1 VGVFNPNENG
11 DEMNLKS
18 IAIFPRGIILFI
30 LLSLILQC
38 STKDVKKTNN
48 RRMIGIDANL
58 SLTENVFQKAK
69 TVNEEIFARQDVSD
83 VRTVTVRDLLDKL
96 QLKKDEYCDNK
107 IKDLDDFPVDPANM
121 CCDLN
126 FMNIDP
132 RKGKVHY
139 GFDIPLAIGTPLKC
153 PDKEDCLVVRVYPE
167 WITSDGMPKQTI
179 YGESLLVYFKKAG
192 YFGFYAHLKKIY
204 GRPGRI
210 FNYKEVM
217 ALSGNSGSLSTG
229 AHLHFTLYRN
239 QDCSNGVFD
248 EKMRLAVLDTIEEI
262 KIFEAKEKGLDPSS
276 YNIEEKLADDVL
288 KRCKV
293 KMSQEA
299 NRACIVRNFPR
310 DFIDPLEVTSD
321 HTIQRLVLEI
331 NPKRMRDRDVL
342 RLFSYHQRVRNNS
355 GIHSEISKVSNTTPT
370 NVENLKDLLRNVNIL
385 GEEM

>member
-1 VGVFNPNENG
+1 MKF
-11 DEMNLKS
+11 KS
-18 IAIFPRGIILFI
+18 IHSQKTFIFL
-30 LLSLILQC
+30 LILISFFTNCKTQIRN
-38 STKDVKKTNN
+38 KKVDKQSA
-48 RRMIGIDANL
+48 RMNIDSPL
-58 SLTENVFQKAK
+58 PENIFQKTK
-69 TVNEEIFARQDVSD
+69 TVNEEIFTRQDTSD
-83 VRTVTVRDLLDKL
+83 VRTVTVKDLLEKL
-96 QLKKDEYCDNK
+96 NLKKDQYCDNK
-107 IKDLDDFPVDPANM
+107 INDLDDFPVDPANI

-139 GFDIPLAIGTPLKC
+139 GFDIPLAIGTPLRC
-153 PDKEDCLVVRVYPE
+153 PDKEDCLIVKIYPE
-167 WITSDGMPKQTI
+167 WITSNGVPTQTI

-262 KIFEAKEKGLDPSS
+262 KIFEAKEKGLDPNI
-276 YNIEEKLADDVL
+276 YNLEARLADDVL

-293 KMSQEA
+293 KINQEA

-331 NPKRMRDRDVL
+331 NPKRMRDRDL
-342 RLFSYHQRVRNNS
+342 LKLFSYHQRVRNS
-355 GIHSEISKVSNTTPT
+355 AGIHGEISKLSGSAPT
-370 NVENLKDLLRNVNIL
+370 NVDNLKDLLRNVNIL
-385 GEEM
+385 GEEL

>member
-1 VGVFNPNENG
+1 
-11 DEMNLKS
+11 MHSWNLKK
-18 IAIFPRGIILFI
+18 IQQTILFFLLIFI
-30 LLSLILQC
+30 LTILPGCLFQER
-38 STKDVKKTNN
+38 KKTNSKLH
-48 RRMIGIDANL
+48 GKKTQTEF
-58 SLTENVFQKAK
+58 LTPEKALQKAK
-69 TVNEEIFARQDVSD
+69 TVNEEIFSKQDISDARS
-83 VRTVTVRDLLDKL
+83 VTVKDLLD
-96 QLKKDEYCDNK
+96 QLRIKKDEYCSNK
-107 IKDLDDFPVDPANM
+107 INDLDDFPVDPANM

-132 RKGKVHY
+132 RKGKIHY
-139 GFDIPLAIGTPLKC
+139 GFDIPLGIGTSLKC

-167 WITSDGMPKQTI
+167 WVTRDGVPKQTI

-192 YFGFYAHLKKIY
+192 YFGFYAHLKKVF
-204 GRPGRI
+204 GRQGRI

-229 AHLHFTLYRN
+229 AHLHFTIFRN

-262 KIFEAKEKGLDPSS
+262 KVFEAKEKGIDPSS
-276 YNIEEKLADDVL
+276 LSLEERGAAEVL

-293 KMSQEA
+293 NLSQEA

-321 HTIQRLVLEI
+321 HTIQKLVLEI

-342 RLFSYHQRVRNNS
+342 RLFSYHQKVRNNS
-355 GIHSEISKVSNTTPT
+355 GIHSDILKVGETIPT
-370 NVENLKDLLRNVNIL
+370 NATDLRELLRDVNIL